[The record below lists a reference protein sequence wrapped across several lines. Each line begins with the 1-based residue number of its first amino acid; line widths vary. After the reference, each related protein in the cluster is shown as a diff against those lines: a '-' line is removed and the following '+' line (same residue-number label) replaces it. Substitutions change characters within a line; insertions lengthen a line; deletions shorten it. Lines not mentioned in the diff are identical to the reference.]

1 MTTSDIH
8 DRLKQTRAEAGYS
21 TATDAARAFGW
32 PISSYLGY
40 ENGDREPG
48 KDTARKIA
56 EAYRI
61 SLDWLLTGR
70 GSPGRKA
77 TLTIMG
83 RIGAGAEI
91 DAGVE
96 QVPEEGLYDIESTI
110 PLPDGAIGFEV
121 VGESMWPRYDPG
133 DVIVCLRDGVPL
145 QELLDGE
152 EAAVRLNDG
161 RRFLKRV
168 LKTAE
173 KGVFNLESHNAA
185 PIRGVVLDWAADVLA
200 TIRASKWRRITDA
213 DRRRLARKA
222 MGRRT

>member
-1 MTTSDIH
+1 MATDIH
-8 DRLKQTRAEAGYS
+8 SRLKQARIDAGYD
-21 TATDAARAFGW
+21 TASDAARAFGW
-32 PISSYLGY
+32 TVSSYLGY
-40 ENGDREPG
+40 ENGDRQPG

-70 GSPGRKA
+70 GTAGRKS

-96 QVPEEGLYDIESTI
+96 QVPEEGLYDIEATI

-145 QELLDGE
+145 QELLDGD
-152 EAAVRLNDG
+152 EAAVRLDDG

-168 LKTAE
+168 LKTPQR
-173 KGVFNLESHNAA
+173 GVFNLESHNAA

-213 DRRRLARKA
+213 DRRRLARKVVA
-222 MGRRT
+222 RQP